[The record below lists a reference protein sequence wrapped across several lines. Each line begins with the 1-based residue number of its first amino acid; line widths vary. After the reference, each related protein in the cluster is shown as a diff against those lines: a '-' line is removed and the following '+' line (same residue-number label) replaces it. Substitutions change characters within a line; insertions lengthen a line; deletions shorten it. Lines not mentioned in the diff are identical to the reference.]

1 MKLTQLDEV
10 ESFKQKTRI
19 TKIERRQAS
28 KENLLR
34 SASIHVFYFVYRC
47 PVLLV
52 TGEKSVFN
60 TTTRNLHK
68 AIVKVCQNKSH
79 VEFLE
84 IPRVANVFE
93 ENPADVRDFKK
104 PSNNGAFTLAVTQT
118 ETDYKYTELYR
129 NLCCYLSLCSM
140 NTSIQFRRTQC
151 HRSRSL

>member
-1 MKLTQLDEV
+1 MY
-10 ESFKQKTRI
+10 I
-19 TKIERRQAS
+19 G
-28 KENLLR
+28 
-34 SASIHVFYFVYRC
+34 VFGSVCRC

-93 ENPADVRDFKK
+93 ENPADVRKIRK
-104 PSNNGAFTLAVTQT
+104 HSNCTYSAIHKAAGLLATGKNTLQRLVSHSRLKGFFPFNGNSTWQSW
-118 ETDYKYTELYR
+118 EW
-129 NLCCYLSLCSM
+129 LCRQLCES
-140 NTSIQFRRTQC
+140 C
-151 HRSRSL
+151 C